1 MIMPPLVAPII
12 NLKSILPE
20 IIVVITALVVLLFDL
35 VTEKDKKSPLAYLS
49 LFGLAIAL
57 FFSVSMWKTDMSL
70 FAFNRLIV
78 VDRFTLFFSSLFIVA
93 TFITILIS
101 INYIKEEGVNYG
113 EYYTLVLLATVG
125 MMFMA
130 KANDLI
136 IVFLGLETLSISI
149 YVLVGFLRTNLKSNE
164 SSLKYFLLGAFSS
177 AFLLYGIALV
187 YGATGSTKLPDIARH
202 LESLPQLV
210 SNPLLLAAVGM
221 LIVGFGFKM
230 ALVPFHMWTPDV
242 YEGAPTPLT
251 AFMSVGVK
259 AAAFSAF
266 LRVFLSSFPILRDDW
281 TMILWILAV
290 LTMTLGNVVAIAQ
303 ENIKRML
310 AYSSIAHAGYILVAM
325 TAGGDM
331 ATTSIIYYLMAY
343 TLMNLGAFTV
353 VILYSKKGEENILI
367 SDYAGAGF
375 KYPFLSAAMT
385 VFMFSLAGIP
395 PLAGFVGK
403 FYIFASA
410 VKQGFI
416 WLAIISVLNS
426 LIAVYYYL
434 RVTVFMYMKEP
445 VKEVGHLSFSIPVI
459 IALLITAFFT
469 LHMGILPSG
478 YLHLARESIAMLMQ

>member
-1 MIMPPLVAPII
+1 
-12 NLKSILPE
+12 
-20 IIVVITALVVLLFDL
+20 
-35 VTEKDKKSPLAYLS
+35 
-49 LFGLAIAL
+49 
-57 FFSVSMWKTDMSL
+57 
-70 FAFNRLIV
+70 
-78 VDRFTLFFSSLFIVA
+78 
-93 TFITILIS
+93 
-101 INYIKEEGVNYG
+101 
-113 EYYTLVLLATVG
+113 

-242 YEGAPTPLT
+242 YEGAPTPIT

>member
-1 MIMPPLVAPII
+1 MKMMMPIVPPIV

-20 IIVVITALVVLLFDL
+20 LVVVITALVVLLFDL
-35 VTEKDKKSPLAYLS
+35 ALAKDKKTPLAILS
-49 LFGLAIAL
+49 LLGLAISL
-57 FFSVSMWKTDMSL
+57 IFSIFMWREGVSAY
-70 FAFNRLIV
+70 AFNQLIV
-78 VDRFTLFFSSLFIVA
+78 IDRFTLFFNALFIVA
-93 TFITILIS
+93 SFITLLIS
-101 INYIKEEGVNYG
+101 INYLREEGINYG

-125 MMFMA
+125 MMLMA

-136 IVFLGLETLSISI
+136 MVFLGLETLSISI
-149 YVLVGFLRTNLKSNE
+149 YVLVGFLRTNVKSNE

-187 YGATGSTKLPDIARH
+187 YGATGTTKLPDIARYIENTPH
-202 LESLPQLV
+202 LL
-210 SNPLLLAAVGM
+210 SNPLLLAAVGL
-221 LIVGFGFKM
+221 LIVGFGFKV

-242 YEGAPTPLT
+242 YEGAPTSIT

-266 LRVFLSSFPILRDDW
+266 LRVFLSSFSALRADW

-290 LTMTLGNVVAIAQ
+290 LTMTLGNVVAIIQ

-325 TAGGDM
+325 TAGGSL

-343 TLMNLGAFTV
+343 TLMNLGAFAV
-353 VILYSKKGEENILI
+353 VILYGKKGEENILI

-375 KYPFLSAAMT
+375 KYPFLSVAMT
-385 VFMFSLAGIP
+385 IFMFSLAGIP

-403 FYIFASA
+403 FYIFSAA

-416 WLAIISVLNS
+416 WLTIIAVLNR
-426 LIAVYYYL
+426 LVAVYYYL
-434 RVTVFMYMKEP
+434 RVTVIMYMSEP
-445 VKEVGHLSFSIPVI
+445 VKEVGHLPFSVSMI
-459 IALLITAFFT
+459 IALFITTFFT
-469 LHMGILPSG
+469 IHMGILPSS
-478 YLHLARESIAMLMQ
+478 YLQLARESIAILM

>member
-1 MIMPPLVAPII
+1 
-12 NLKSILPE
+12 
-20 IIVVITALVVLLFDL
+20 VVITALLVLMFDL
-35 VTEKDKKSPLAYLS
+35 VSDEENKTSVATLSIIGLVGSLIFSILMWEGNVSAY
-49 LFGLAIAL
+49 
-57 FFSVSMWKTDMSL
+57 
-70 FAFNRLIV
+70 AFDRMIV
-78 VDRFTLFFSSLFIVA
+78 VDRFTLLFNSLFIVA
-93 TFITILIS
+93 ALITILIS
-101 INYIKEEGVNYG
+101 INYIREEGINYG
-113 EYYTLVLLATVG
+113 EYYALVLLATVG
-125 MMFMA
+125 MMLMA

-136 IVFLGLETLSISI
+136 IVFLGLETLSIAI
-149 YVLVGFLRTNLKSNE
+149 YVLVGFLRTNVKSNE

-187 YGATGSTKLPDIARH
+187 YGATGTTKLTGIARYIDNTPH
-202 LESLPQLV
+202 IL
-210 SNPLLLAAVGM
+210 SNPLLLAAAGLLM
-221 LIVGFGFKM
+221 VGFGFKV

-242 YEGAPTPLT
+242 YEGAPTSIT

-266 LRVFLSSFPILRDDW
+266 LRVFLSSFTPLRADW

-290 LTMTLGNVVAIAQ
+290 LTMTLGNIVAISQ

-325 TAGGDM
+325 TAGGDL
-331 ATTSIIYYLMAY
+331 ATPSIIYYLMAY
-343 TLMNLGAFTV
+343 TLMNLGAFVV

-375 KYPFLSAAMT
+375 KYPFLSVTMT
-385 VFMFSLAGIP
+385 IFMFSLAGIP

-403 FYIFASA
+403 FYIFSAA

-416 WLAIISVLNS
+416 WLAIIGVLNS
-426 LIAVYYYL
+426 LVAVYYYL
-434 RVTVFMYMKEP
+434 RITVIMYMKEP
-445 VKEVGHLSFSIPVI
+445 VKEVGHLSFSIPMI

-478 YLHLARESIAMLMQ
+478 YLNLARESIAMLM